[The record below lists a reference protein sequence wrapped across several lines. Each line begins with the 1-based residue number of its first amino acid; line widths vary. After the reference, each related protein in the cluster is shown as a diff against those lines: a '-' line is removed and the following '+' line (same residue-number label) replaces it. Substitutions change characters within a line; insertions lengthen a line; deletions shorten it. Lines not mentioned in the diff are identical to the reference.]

1 MLLFKALMIDL
12 MKNIME
18 ESMGLTLKHE
28 IIEMQLNAL
37 KHSFKASHFLP

>member
-1 MLLFKALMIDL
+1 MYSFKSIARMLLFKALMIDL

-28 IIEMQLNAL
+28 IIEC
-37 KHSFKASHFLP
+37 S